1 MRVGIL
7 GAGIAGLSAGY
18 RLEKHGVHPVIFEKE
33 SFSGGRL
40 SSDQVNGF
48 IIDRGAYTI
57 PDSHHHFLKLIQEL
71 GLSDSLVE
79 TPGTA
84 STFLGREEH
93 KIKINSP
100 KDFLTYKLLD
110 LKNKKDLIK
119 LFLYA
124 KSLGKK
130 LNLHDPT
137 KKTLELEKET
147 VSNYL
152 IRNYS
157 SELLEKIAYPI
168 FADLFLGVPEENS
181 KAAFLSAILNLTHLR
196 IFTLNRGMGE
206 VAEKLREKLDVR
218 DNTIVL
224 GVHNNEKTETYHVE
238 VEGDSTVYEFD
249 KIIFAVPLP
258 LVVDLFENL
267 PESLRRTL
275 KKVRYT
281 PSIVVAMG
289 LRKPFINHSFMNTFL
304 RDEIST
310 LATLVLDHYKGN
322 QRIPKGKGL
331 ATAILTKEA
340 SEKLFNKTETEV
352 TKTVLKELDS
362 VWEGFSNN
370 LLFARVYRWPF
381 GGVQLP
387 PGTLA
392 QQVSMRKD
400 LDQLDRSMA
409 FTGDGLYRASTEVS
423 LRTGFNAADR
433 IIGGAPRDSF
443 S

>member
-1 MRVGIL
+1 MRVGII

-18 RLEKHGVHPVIFEKE
+18 RLGKHGFHPVIFEKE

-57 PDSHHHFLKLIQEL
+57 HESHYYFLKLIQEL

-79 TPGTA
+79 TPGTT
-84 STFLGREEH
+84 STFLGKEEH

-100 KDFLTYKLLD
+100 KDFLMYKLLD

-119 LFLYA
+119 IFLYA

-147 VSNYL
+147 VSDYL

-168 FADLFLGVPEENS
+168 FADLFLGVPEDNS
-181 KAAFLSAILNLTHLR
+181 KAAFLSAIRNLSHFR

-218 DNTIVL
+218 DNTVVL
-224 GVHNNEKTETYHVE
+224 CVHKNEKTETYYVE

-258 LVVDLFENL
+258 LVVRLYEDL
-267 PESLRRTL
+267 PESLRKTL
-275 KKVRYT
+275 RKVRYT
-281 PSIVVAMG
+281 PSMVVAMG
-289 LRKPFINHSFMNTFL
+289 LTKPFINHSFMNTFL
-304 RDEIST
+304 RDEIRT
-310 LATLVLDHYKGN
+310 LATVILDHYKGH
-322 QRIPKGKGL
+322 QRIPEGKGL
-331 ATAILTKEA
+331 ATTILTKEA

-352 TKTVLKELDS
+352 TRTVLKELDS
-362 VWEGFSNN
+362 LWKDFSNN
-370 LLFARVYRWPF
+370 LLFTRVYRWPF

-387 PGTLA
+387 PGALA
-392 QQVSMRKD
+392 QQMSMRED
-400 LDQLDRSMA
+400 LNRLDRSMA
-409 FTGDGLYRASTEVS
+409 FTGDGLYRASMEVS
-423 LRTGFNAADR
+423 LRTGFKAADR
-433 IIGGAPRDSF
+433 IIGGTLHSNCT
-443 S
+443 